1 MYSGEA
7 AGWKCYLEHLLKPY
21 GGVFLFHCD
30 FDPKDYNFSNNFY
43 AELIRFWADFRNA
56 FSEQDSRGSIIWNNK
71 NVRIDGQPVF
81 YKRFLEKNVISIRQ
95 LGLSQSN
102 LESLDTISNVTSLK
116 CNFLQWAS
124 LRSAIPDFL
133 RYKEDDV
140 SNLEQLGFYHNN
152 TFFVASEARSKHY
165 YNLLI
170 QLKATLPNGAKR

>member
-1 MYSGEA
+1 MFLKFLWRGQDRVARTAVINSYENGGLKVLDFETLVRSLRLSWLKRLYSGEA
-7 AGWKCYLEHLLKPY
+7 AGWKCYLEHQLKPY

-30 FDPKDYNFSNNFY
+30 YDPKDYNFSNNFY

-124 LRSAIPDFL
+124 LRSAVPDFF
-133 RYKEDDV
+133 K
-140 SNLEQLGFYHNN
+140 
-152 TFFVASEARSKHY
+152 
-165 YNLLI
+165 I
-170 QLKATLPNGAKR
+170 